1 MRTFGLPQDIG
12 LTPEEREAAAARKRK
27 RHEFHKK
34 LWRRSLEIPKGEA
47 HHGKLVGPAPD
58 IMEGERHR
66 GGSWSLLG
74 RFLWFARP
82 YVSILVAVFL
92 LMIVAAGLQAALP
105 VSFGYTIDK
114 VLKQKDLQLLSIIAG
129 ALVALVLVRAVVN
142 FVSRY
147 LLHYGGQRL
156 VNSIRRRIFGH
167 LLAQP
172 TAFIEEVQTGGT
184 VARVIND
191 VNNVSNLLFGS
202 FADFAS
208 NCIRLMVFFTYLMVL
223 NWRLTLVSCI
233 FLPLFA
239 MTFMR
244 FRRKLRP
251 AFRDI
256 RNEMGGLS
264 ARVGEVFAGA
274 RVVKTN
280 VQEHRENLSF
290 LRKINLILRKQLN
303 VQWIHVM
310 LHISAET
317 VSALGIVA
325 MIWYSGVE
333 HLSGRLSIGEIVTFY
348 GLLRMMFQPM
358 IQIVMINVRVQKA
371 LASMERVFEVL
382 DSEPEPYGE
391 PGKSEIRKVRGDVEF
406 RNVTFHYEEG
416 APAALENVS
425 FHVKPRETI
434 AFVGPSGAGKTT
446 IVNLLVRLYDPQEGA
461 VFVDG
466 RDIRDY
472 PLSDYR
478 DTTAMVLQDNFLFQ
492 GTIRANI
499 AYGNPNATEEDVRRA
514 AGMAN
519 ALEFI
524 ERMENG
530 FDTLVGERGAHISGG
545 ERQRIA
551 IARAVLTDP
560 RILIFDE
567 ATSSLDSCSEAL
579 IQEAMEDLLGERTTF
594 VIAHRLST
602 VTNADRIYVIDQGCI
617 QDSGT
622 HEELLSRPGLYQK
635 LFLEQYGRVKI
646 GRDILASSAPA
657 TDDGPSGIE
666 RPEPVA

>member
-12 LTPEEREAAAARKRK
+12 LTPEEREAAAARRQR

-47 HHGKLVGPAPD
+47 HGGKLVGPAPD
-58 IMEGERHR
+58 IMEGERYR

-74 RFLWFARP
+74 RFFWFARP
-82 YVSILVAVFL
+82 YRFLISMVFL
-92 LMIVAAGLQAALP
+92 LMIVASGLQAAIP
-105 VSFGYTIDK
+105 VSFGYTIDT
-114 VLKQKDLQLLSIIAG
+114 VLKQKDLRLLSIIAG
-129 ALVALVLVRAVVN
+129 GLVLLVLVRALVN

-172 TAFIEEVQTGGT
+172 TAFIEEVQTGGS

-208 NCIRLMVFFTYLMVL
+208 NCIRLIVFFTYLVVL
-223 NWRLTLVSCI
+223 NWRLTLFSCA
-233 FLPLFA
+233 FLPFFA
-239 MTFMR
+239 MVFMR
-244 FRRKLRP
+244 FRRRLRP

-333 HLSGRLSIGEIVTFY
+333 HVSGRLSIGEIFAFY

-382 DSEPEPYGE
+382 DSEPEPYGK

-406 RNVTFHYEEG
+406 RNVTFRYEDG

-446 IVNLLVRLYDPQEGA
+446 IVNLLVRLYDPQKGK
-461 VFVDG
+461 VLVDG

-499 AYGNPNATEEDVRRA
+499 AYGNPNATDEDVRRA
-514 AGMAN
+514 AEMAN
-519 ALEFI
+519 AIDFI

-579 IQEAMEDLLGERTTF
+579 IQEAMEELLGERTTF

-602 VTNADRIYVIDQGCI
+602 VTNADRIYVIDQGRI

-622 HEELLSRPGLYQK
+622 HEEL
-635 LFLEQYGRVKI
+635 
-646 GRDILASSAPA
+646 
-657 TDDGPSGIE
+657 
-666 RPEPVA
+666 